1 MRTGPHKN
9 DDFSDI
15 ISAARTIY
23 NNMVSAKEW
32 NKVNPTDAKLLA
44 LTSKLEK
51 LEKENVALA
60 AAANPSGNQNNGN
73 NKYNGNSN
81 GQQSGK
87 PAGSTE
93 IAPGGLEKWCTI
105 KKGDTIQHFGRTF
118 YWCDKH
124 IHPQGHWNGLYCTHR
139 PEDHDQWKNQRN
151 NCNRGRNNSQGND
164 GNSTKS
170 EGNGKKLAIN
180 SCLRE
185 VLCFRLM
192 LSDDDADAICKEID
206 QSN

>member
-1 MRTGPHKN
+1 M
-9 DDFSDI
+9 
-15 ISAARTIY
+15 
-23 NNMVSAKEW
+23 
-32 NKVNPTDAKLLA
+32 
-44 LTSKLEK
+44 
-51 LEKENVALA
+51 ALA

-73 NKYNGNSN
+73 NKYNGNAN

-87 PAGSTE
+87 PTGSTK
-93 IAPGGLEKWCTI
+93 IAPGGLKKWRTI
-105 KKGDTIQHFGRTF
+105 KKGDIIQHFGRTC
-118 YWCDKH
+118 YWCNKH
-124 IHPQGHWNGLYCTHR
+124 IHPQGHWNGLYCTHC

-151 NCNRGRNNSQGND
+151 NRNRGRNNSQND

-180 SCLRE
+180 SRLKE
-185 VLCFRLM
+185 VLCSRLM